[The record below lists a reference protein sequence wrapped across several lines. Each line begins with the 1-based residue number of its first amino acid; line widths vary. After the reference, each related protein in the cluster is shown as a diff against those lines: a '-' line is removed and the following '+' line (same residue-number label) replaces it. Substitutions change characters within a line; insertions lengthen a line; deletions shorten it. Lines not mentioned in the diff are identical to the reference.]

1 MPSSKRHKL
10 VNAILLMLAAEPS
23 PGERLVMIPV
33 DEDVLVNIIEKAS
46 PWVVN
51 ISVSMVQDAYM
62 NAAPVQGMGSG
73 IIVDGAGYILTNNHI
88 VENADGMVVSMFDGT
103 QLDGTLVGNDPMSD
117 VAVVK
122 VDAGKKKLPVAKL
135 GDSDRVKVGNIAVA
149 IGNPFGFMLRGPT
162 VTVGVISALNR
173 TIQAEKGVY
182 ENLFQTDAHINPG
195 NSGGPLLNSS
205 GEVIGMNSANIPYAQ
220 GIGFSIPINSAMA
233 IAKELIEFGKVTRPW
248 LGILGIGMNKE
259 IAQYYNLSSE
269 EGVLVTRS
277 FEKSPAWEQGIT
289 SGDVILQADGKPV
302 KDMSE
307 LAGYIRK
314 RKIGDSVKLTIRRG
328 NLQGDVVVR
337 LSEIPSAK
345 S

>member
-1 MPSSKRHKL
+1 
-10 VNAILLMLAAEPS
+10 
-23 PGERLVMIPV
+23 MIPV
-33 DEDVLVNIIEKAS
+33 DEDALVSIIEKAS

-88 VENADGMVVSMFDGT
+88 VENTEGMVVSMFDGT

-117 VAVVK
+117 IAVVK

-135 GDSDRVKVGNIAVA
+135 GDSEKVKVGNLAVA

-205 GEVIGMNSANIPYAQ
+205 GEVIGMNSANIPFAQ
-220 GIGFSIPINSAMA
+220 GIGFSIPINGAMA

-248 LGILGIGMNKE
+248 LGILGIGLNKD
-259 IAQYYNLSSE
+259 IAQYYNLSSD
-269 EGVLVTRS
+269 EGVLITRS

-289 SGDVILQADGKPV
+289 SGDVILQADGRPV

-314 RKIGDSVKLTIRRG
+314 KKIGDSVTLTIRRG
-328 NLQGDVVVR
+328 NLQGDVHIT
-337 LSEIPSAK
+337 LAEIPSAK